1 MSEFIPTDS
10 FFYTYILIPLLIFLA
25 RISDQSIGTLRIIF
39 VSKGFKV
46 IGPLLGFFE
55 VIIWLLAM
63 GQIMQHLN
71 NVWCYLAYGG
81 GFATGNYIGMRLE
94 ERLSLGTVLVRII
107 PKKDTTKLIENLRN
121 EKFGVTYLDAKGGK
135 GPVNIILTIVKRKQ
149 LPKVASI
156 INEHNPNAFY
166 TVEELKTVNEGVM
179 PLETNNTIFKRLTQS
194 RKNK

>member
-1 MSEFIPTDS
+1 MSDLISTDS
-10 FFYTYILIPLLIFLA
+10 FMYTYILIPLLIFLA
-25 RISDQSIGTLRIIF
+25 RIADQSIGTLRIIF
-39 VSKGFKV
+39 VSKGFKA
-46 IGPLLGFFE
+46 IGPMLGFFE

-81 GFATGNYIGMRLE
+81 GFATGNYIGMLLE

-107 PKKDTTKLIENLRN
+107 PKKDTTKLIENLKN

-149 LPKVASI
+149 LPRVINI

-166 TVEELKTVNEGVM
+166 TIEELKTVNEGVI
-179 PLETNNTIFKRLTQS
+179 PLETNKTIFKRLTQS